1 MREPFNL
8 PPLPPRLDIEPY
20 FKLIIEARDAVSR
33 YDEAV
38 KRLPNPMIIRHAFE
52 TKEAVSSSAIEGTQ
66 TTFEDVLALDATDH
80 QAEKTERDQDYREV
94 INYRKAI
101 NVGQEILSSRPLGE
115 NEIKSLHRIL
125 LDSSRGR
132 NRAPGEFRRS
142 QVYLGRPGSSL
153 EEATFVPPAASEVPH
168 LFSNLVQYMQDP
180 SQADLLVQAA
190 VAHYQ
195 FESIHPFYDGNGR
208 TGRLI
213 IPLYLYEKGLTSY
226 PNLYVSEFFEKYK
239 SDYYS
244 ALNSVRFD
252 DDGWNAWIP
261 FFLRAIRT
269 QARLSL
275 QRVNQIEQLR
285 SRLSAT
291 LPSYGSRYA
300 SNFLQAIFC
309 TPIFTASSIG
319 ERSNIENKGTVNSLI
334 DKFLA
339 AGVITDKTPGRVRGR
354 HYHFTELLE
363 IIDSDLY
370 ASEKD

>member
-1 MREPFNL
+1 MHEPFDLPLL
-8 PPLPPRLDIEPY
+8 PPHLQIDPY

-38 KRLPNPMIIRHAFE
+38 KRLPNPMIVRHAFE

-66 TTFEDVLALDATDH
+66 TTFEDVLVLDAADH
-80 QAEKTERDQDYREV
+80 QVEKTEADQDYREV

-101 NVGQEILSSRPLGE
+101 SVGQELLSTRPLGE
-115 NEIKSLHRIL
+115 NEIKTLHRVL

-142 QVYLGRPGSSL
+142 QVHLGRPGSSL
-153 EEATFVPPAASEVPH
+153 DEASFIPPTASEIPQ

-180 SQADLLVQAA
+180 HQPDLLVQIA

-213 IPLYLYEKGLTSY
+213 IPLYLYEKKLTFY

-239 SDYYS
+239 KEYY
-244 ALNSVRFD
+244 ATLNAVRFD
-252 DDGWNAWIP
+252 ENGWGAWIP

-285 SRLSAT
+285 AELSAT

-309 TPIFTASSIG
+309 TPVFTVNSIS
-319 ERSNIENKGTVNSLI
+319 ERSNIENKGTVNNLI

-339 AGVITDKTPGRVRGR
+339 AGVIADKTPQKTRNKR
-354 HYHFTELLE
+354 YHFMQLLE

-370 ASEKD
+370 ASED

>member
-1 MREPFNL
+1 MTYEPFNL
-8 PPLPPRLDIEPY
+8 PPLPPHLNIEPH
-20 FKLIIEARDAVSR
+20 FKLIVEARDAVSR

-66 TTFEDVLALDATDH
+66 TTFEDVLMFDASEH
-80 QAEKTERDQDYREV
+80 QAEKTEIDKDYREV
-94 INYRKAI
+94 VNYRKAI
-101 NVGQEILSSRPLGE
+101 NLGQEILSSRPLGE
-115 NEIKSLHRIL
+115 NEIKTLHRVL

-142 QVYLGRPGSSL
+142 QVHLGRPGASI
-153 EEATFVPPAASEVPH
+153 EEASFIPPAAPSVPQ
-168 LFSNLVQYMQDP
+168 LFSNLIAYMQDP
-180 SQADLLVQAA
+180 TQPDLLVQAA

-213 IPLYLYEKGLTSY
+213 IPLYLYEKGLTAY

-239 SDYYS
+239 KEYY
-244 ALNSVRFD
+244 ATLNAVRFD
-252 DDGWNAWIP
+252 ENGWGAWIP

-275 QRVNQIEQLR
+275 QRVSQIEQLR
-285 SRLSAT
+285 TDLFAT

-309 TPIFTASSIG
+309 TPIFTANSISA
-319 ERSNIENKGTVNSLI
+319 RSNIENKGTVNNLI

-339 AGVITDKTPGRVRGR
+339 AGVIADKTPQKTRNKR
-354 HYHFTELLE
+354 YHFMQLLE

-370 ASEKD
+370 ASED

>member
-1 MREPFNL
+1 MHEPFNL
-8 PPLPPRLDIEPY
+8 PPLPPNLNIGSY
-20 FKLIIEARDAVSR
+20 FKLIIGARDAVSR

-66 TTFEDVLALDATDH
+66 TTFEDVLMLDASEH
-80 QAEKTERDQDYREV
+80 QTEKTEIDKDYREV
-94 INYRKAI
+94 VNYRKAI
-101 NVGQEILSSRPLGE
+101 NVGQGLLSSRPLGE
-115 NEIKSLHRIL
+115 NEIKTLHRVL

-142 QVYLGRPGSSL
+142 QVHLGRPGASI
-153 EEATFVPPAASEVPH
+153 EEASFVPPAAPAVSR
-168 LFSNLVQYMQDP
+168 LFSNLIEYMQDP
-180 SQADLLVQAA
+180 MQPDLLVQAA

-213 IPLYLYEKGLTSY
+213 IPLYLYEKKLTSH

-239 SDYYS
+239 KEYYS
-244 ALNSVRFD
+244 ALNGVRFD
-252 DDGWNAWIP
+252 KDGWDVWIP
-261 FFLRAIRT
+261 FFLRAVRT

-275 QRVNQIEQLR
+275 QRVSQIEQLHAD
-285 SRLSAT
+285 LFAT

-309 TPIFTASSIG
+309 TPIFTVNTIAMGSG
-319 ERSNIENKGTVNSLI
+319 IENKGTINSLI
-334 DKFLA
+334 DKFLN
-339 AGVITDKTPGRVRGR
+339 AGIITDVTPDKLRSKR
-354 HYHFTELLE
+354 YQFTKLIK

-370 ASEKD
+370 ASEQ

>member
-8 PPLPPRLDIEPY
+8 PLLPPNLNIEPY
-20 FKLIIEARDAVSR
+20 FKLIVEARDAVSR

-38 KRLPNPMIIRHAFE
+38 KRLPNPMLIRHAFE

-66 TTFEDVLALDATDH
+66 TTFEDVLMFDATEH
-80 QAEKTERDQDYREV
+80 QTEKTEIDKDYREV
-94 INYRKAI
+94 VNYRKAI
-101 NVGQEILSSRPLGE
+101 SIGQEILSSRPLGE
-115 NEIKSLHRIL
+115 NEIKALHRVL

-142 QVYLGRPGSSL
+142 QVHLGRPGSSI
-153 EEATFVPPAASEVPH
+153 EEASFIPPAAPAVPG
-168 LFSNLVQYMQDP
+168 LFSNLVEYMQDP
-180 SQADLLVQAA
+180 TQPDLLVQAA

-213 IPLYLYEKGLTSY
+213 IPLYLYEKRLTSY

-239 SDYYS
+239 KEYYE
-244 ALNSVRFD
+244 ALNGVRFD
-252 DDGWNAWIP
+252 SDGWDAWIL
-261 FFLRAIRT
+261 FFLRAVRT

-275 QRVNQIEQLR
+275 QRVRQIEQLHTD
-285 SRLSAT
+285 LFAT

-309 TPIFTASSIG
+309 TPIFTVNSISMG
-319 ERSNIENKGTVNSLI
+319 SDIENKGTINSLI
-334 DKFLA
+334 DKFLD
-339 AGVITDKTPGRVRGR
+339 AGVIIDITPDKLRGKR
-354 HYHFTELLE
+354 YQFAKLLK

-370 ASEKD
+370 ASEE